1 VVRRL
6 PSRARPALAAFAL
19 LLLLAGAFGA
29 GVWADQ
35 TFPESMPVVGG
46 SHLPGQGGGASEQQA
61 MRVIRAHYWDPNV
74 DQSKL
79 DEGGVRGMVQALG
92 DPYSQYLTRDQYQRE
107 KAAYQGRHSGMIGVF
122 VSFAGHRPVISGVLP
137 GSPAQKAGLQAG
149 DVILSVNGQDTTG
162 LTPERVSALIAGS
175 GDSQVQLNLQRG
187 AEPFARQVQK
197 ATFTSPTVQ
206 STRLPGDVLYVRVYQ
221 FGDDTQRQFDQQ
233 LKSGLPAR
241 GVVLDLRGNGG
252 GLVQAATAMV
262 SRFVSSGEVF
272 TTRGRDGESKTNVD
286 GDHPAARVPLA
297 VLVNGS
303 TASAAEIVSGSLQA
317 HQRAKLIGT
326 KTYGKGSVQV
336 DYPLSDGSD
345 LHLTVQHWY
354 LPDGRS
360 IDGKGLQ
367 PDVQS
372 DLAQLQDM
380 YDVASPQRGYQADAQ
395 LNRALSLLSG

>member
-6 PSRARPALAAFAL
+6 PSRARPALAAFTL

-29 GVWADQ
+29 GVWVDQ
-35 TFPESMPVVGG
+35 TFPESIPVFG
-46 SHLPGQGGGASEQQA
+46 SPQVRGQGGATQQQA
-61 MRVIRAHYWDPNV
+61 LRVIRAHYWNANV
-74 DQSKL
+74 DGGKL
-79 DEGGVRGMVQALG
+79 DEGGVRGMVQSLG

-107 KAAYQGRHSGMIGVF
+107 KASYQGRHSGMIGVF
-122 VSFAGHRPVISGVLP
+122 VSFAGQRPVISGVLP

-149 DVILSVNGQDTTG
+149 DVILTVNGQDTTG

-175 GDSQVQLNLQRG
+175 QGSLVDLDLQRG
-187 AEPFARQVQK
+187 AETFARQVQK

-206 STRLPGDVLYVRVYQ
+206 SRRMPGDVLYLRVYQ
-221 FGDDTQRQFDQQ
+221 FGDDTERQFDQQ
-233 LKSGLPAR
+233 LKAGLPAR

-252 GLVQAATAMV
+252 GLVEAATAMV

-272 TTRGRDGESKTNVD
+272 TTRGRDGESKTNVG

-317 HQRAKLIGT
+317 HHRAKLIGT
-326 KTYGKGSVQV
+326 KTFGKGSVQV

-380 YDVASPQRGYQADAQ
+380 YDVASPQRGYQADTQ

>member
-1 VVRRL
+1 MRRL

-19 LLLLAGAFGA
+19 VVLLLGAFGA
-29 GVWADQ
+29 GIWVDQ
-35 TFPESMPVVGG
+35 TFPESIPI
-46 SHLPGQGGGASEQQA
+46 LGGASVRGPGGATEQQA
-61 MRVIRAHYWDPNV
+61 LRVIRAHYWNENV
-74 DQSKL
+74 DQGKL
-79 DEGGVRGMVQALG
+79 DEGGVRGMVQSLG
-92 DPYSQYLTRDQYQRE
+92 DPYSQYLSRDQYQRE

-122 VSFAGHRPVISGVLP
+122 VSFAAQRPVISGVLP

-149 DVILSVNGQDTTG
+149 DIILTVNGEDTTG

-175 GDSQVQLNLQRG
+175 QGSLVDLQLQRG
-187 AEPFARQVQK
+187 AEPYTRQVQK

-206 STRLPGDVLYVRVYQ
+206 STRMPGGVLYLRVYQ

-233 LKSGLPAR
+233 LKAGLPAR
-241 GVVLDLRGNGG
+241 GVILDLRGNGG

-272 TTRGRDGESKTNVD
+272 TTRGRDGQSKTNVE
-286 GDHPAARVPLA
+286 GDHPASRVPLA

-317 HQRAKLIGT
+317 HHRAKLIGS

-367 PDVQS
+367 PDVQT
-372 DLAQLQDM
+372 DLPQLQDM
-380 YDVASPQRGYQADAQ
+380 YDVASPQRGYQADTQ
-395 LNRALSLLSG
+395 LSRALSLLSG

>member
-1 VVRRL
+1 MVRRL

-29 GVWADQ
+29 GVWVDQ
-35 TFPESMPVVGG
+35 TFPESIPVLG
-46 SHLPGQGGGASEQQA
+46 SSQMHGRGGATEQQA
-61 MRVIRAHYWDPNV
+61 LRVIRAHYWNANV
-74 DQSKL
+74 DGGKL
-79 DEGGVRGMVQALG
+79 DEGGVRGMVQSLG

-122 VSFAGHRPVISGVLP
+122 VSFAGQRPVISGVLP

-149 DVILSVNGQDTTG
+149 DVILTVNGEDTTG

-175 GDSQVQLNLQRG
+175 QGSLVDLNLQRG
-187 AEPFARQVQK
+187 AETFARQVQK
-197 ATFTSPTVQ
+197 TTFTSPTVQ
-206 STRLPGDVLYVRVYQ
+206 STRLPGDVLYLRVYQ
-221 FGDDTQRQFDQQ
+221 FGDDTERQFDQQ
-233 LKSGLPAR
+233 LKAGLPAR

-262 SRFVSSGEVF
+262 SRFVTSGEVF
-272 TTRGRDGESKTNVD
+272 TTRGRDGESKTNVE
-286 GDHPAARVPLA
+286 GDHVAAREPVA

-317 HQRAKLIGT
+317 HHRAKLIGT

-360 IDGKGLQ
+360 IDGRGLQ
-367 PDVQS
+367 PDVHT

-380 YDVASPQRGYQADAQ
+380 YDVASPQRGYQADTQ

>member
-1 VVRRL
+1 MRRL

-19 LLLLAGAFGA
+19 LLLLLGAFGA
-29 GVWADQ
+29 GVWVDQ
-35 TFPESMPVVGG
+35 TFPESIPVLGG
-46 SHLPGQGGGASEQQA
+46 SQVQGGATEQQA
-61 MRVIRAHYWDPNV
+61 LRVIRAHYWNPNV
-74 DQSKL
+74 DRRKL
-79 DEGGVRGMVQALG
+79 DEGGTQGIVQSLG

-122 VSFAGHRPVISGVLP
+122 VSFAGQRPVISGVLP

-149 DVILSVNGQDTTG
+149 DILLTVDGQDTTG

-175 GDSQVQLNLQRG
+175 RDSLVNLRLQRG
-187 AEPFARQVQK
+187 AAPFARQVQK

-206 STRLPGDVLYVRVYQ
+206 STRMPGDVLYLRVYQ
-221 FGDDTQRQFDQQ
+221 FGDDTERQFDQQ
-233 LKSGLPAR
+233 LKAGLPAR
-241 GVVLDLRGNGG
+241 GVILDLRGNGG

-272 TTRGRDGESKTNVD
+272 ATRGRGGESKTDVE
-286 GDHPAARVPLA
+286 GDHPAASVPLA

-317 HQRAKLIGT
+317 HHRAKLIGT

-345 LHLTVQHWY
+345 VHLTVQHWY
-354 LPDGRS
+354 LPDGRT

-372 DLAQLQDM
+372 NLAQLQDM
-380 YDVASPQRGYQADAQ
+380 YDVVSPQRGYQADTQ
-395 LNRALSLLSG
+395 LTRALSLLSG